1 MVGGRLISYLIL
13 WQRRQKNFRRHEK
26 NKNIASATSAGEEE
40 AFAWNKIRTH
50 THVGWAH
57 NDDDNDEHGPDD
69 ELGKNVGK

>member
-26 NKNIASATSAGEEE
+26 NKNIASATSAGEE

-57 NDDDNDEHGPDD
+57 DDDDNDEHGPDD
-69 ELGKNVGK
+69 ELGKNFGK